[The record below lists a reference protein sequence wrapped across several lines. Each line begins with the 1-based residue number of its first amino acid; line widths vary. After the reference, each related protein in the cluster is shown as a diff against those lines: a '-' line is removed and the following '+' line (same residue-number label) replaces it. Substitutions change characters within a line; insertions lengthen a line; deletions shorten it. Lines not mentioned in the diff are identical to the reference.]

1 VGDVTGAAGEALLQ
15 NVTAAVAFL
24 PRLAVCLVILLV
36 GYVVARLVGRAV
48 DLLLTGIG
56 LDDLA
61 AKAGLT
67 EDLARAGVR
76 VRPARLLGRVV
87 YAILLIATLV
97 QAADALGLTAL
108 SDALRRL
115 LEFSPNVVL
124 ALALLLGGAL
134 LGELLARTASAA
146 LERAG
151 VLAHAAV
158 GTLVRVVVLLLA
170 LLMALQQLTIQAAY
184 VFEVLLVIL
193 AGVLLAAAIALGWGA
208 RTLAEHVAGGRYVE
222 QNFGAGDAVVV
233 HAPGLETIAGTI
245 ERVGL
250 TSTVVRTGDGRRLVL
265 PNGILA
271 RAVVQADPGAP
282 PEPPAA
288 AEPPPAGPSPAPP
301 DA

>member
-1 VGDVTGAAGEALLQ
+1 MGDVVGAAGEALVQ
-15 NVTAAVAFL
+15 NVTVVVAFL
-24 PRLAVCLVILLV
+24 PRLVVCLVILLI
-36 GYVVARLVGRAV
+36 GYVVARLLGRAV
-48 DLLLTGIG
+48 DLVLTGLG
-56 LDDLA
+56 LDDVA
-61 AKAGLT
+61 ARAGLT

-76 VRPARLLGRVV
+76 VRPARLAGRVV

-134 LGELLARTASAA
+134 LGELLARTTSAA

-184 VFEVLLVIL
+184 VFEVLLVVL

-222 QNFGAGDAVVV
+222 QNFGPGDAVVI
-233 HAPGLETIAGTI
+233 HSPGLEAIAGTI

-271 RAVVQADPGAP
+271 RAVVQADAGP
-282 PEPPAA
+282 PPAA
-288 AEPPPAGPSPAPP
+288 DAGAPGPPPAAPG
-301 DA
+301 A